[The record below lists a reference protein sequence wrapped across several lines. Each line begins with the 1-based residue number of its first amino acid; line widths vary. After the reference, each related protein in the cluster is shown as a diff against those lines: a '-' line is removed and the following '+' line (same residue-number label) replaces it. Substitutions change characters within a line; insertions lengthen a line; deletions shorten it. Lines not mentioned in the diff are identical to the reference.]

1 MDGNAQL
8 MGRLPVKALQRLAE
22 GHHMVVQAA
31 MRHSGFR
38 VYVRNF
44 NLLSC
49 PQSASLDVQGG
60 QIFKSRRPFETSRT
74 CLDLL
79 FLRHDKRSTP
89 HHFDRIIVS
98 HGLGNLSGAQ

>member
-1 MDGNAQL
+1 
-8 MGRLPVKALQRLAE
+8 
-22 GHHMVVQAA
+22 

-38 VYVRNF
+38 VVVSKF

-49 PQSASLDVQGG
+49 PQSARLVGEG
-60 QIFKSRRPFETSRT
+60 EHIFKAHGFSPDRSEPVAICFFSATT
-74 CLDLL
+74 
-79 FLRHDKRSTP
+79 KRSTP